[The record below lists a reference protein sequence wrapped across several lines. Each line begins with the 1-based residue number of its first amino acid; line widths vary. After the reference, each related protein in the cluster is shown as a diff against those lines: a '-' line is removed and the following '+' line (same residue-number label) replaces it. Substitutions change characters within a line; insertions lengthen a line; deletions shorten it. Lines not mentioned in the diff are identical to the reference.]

1 MTVTVVRLP
10 RKRSH
15 QVGSKEPPA
24 YPSQQW
30 VLDRLKDIAERL
42 RLLRPEG
49 HDPNKYHE
57 DKSELLRDIGRLRA
71 DIRSGALG

>member
-1 MTVTVVRLP
+1 MTVTTVIRRRRSRLP
-10 RKRSH
+10 VSQERPNCS
-15 QVGSKEPPA
+15 
-24 YPSQQW
+24 SQQW

-42 RLLRPEG
+42 RMLRPES
-49 HDPNKYHE
+49 HNPDKYHE